1 MKYLSGLF
9 FFFMF
14 FLCATGR
21 AQEVVYPVTNY
32 TTKEYGGN
40 FSPQNWSLVQDQ
52 RGIIYAAN
60 AHMLLEFDGHSWNS
74 YPLNKLSNILSLATD
89 STGIIYASSY
99 REFGYFEP
107 DYQTGFKYSSLSDS
121 LNRNDLEFSTIR
133 YINVFSGGIAFQA
146 LEKLFIYKNG
156 KIQVINPATTFHT
169 SFVVNDLL
177 YVRQRDVG
185 LMMWKDGKL
194 NKIEGSEIFKSTGI
208 FVMLPFGSDG
218 REILIGT
225 QEIGFWIFDSSS
237 EKKFRPFILKEQTLI
252 DNAEISGG
260 ILMSDGLIALSTH
273 RNGIILIN
281 TNGDIVTII
290 NKETGLLDN
299 DVKQVITDKNRN
311 LWLALQNGISTI
323 EYSSPISFY
332 TENSGIKG
340 SVQCVK
346 RYKGLLY
353 VGTTTG
359 LYIKNKKPR
368 SVIQFTKVFNISDP
382 VNSLIEVDDNLLAG
396 TDAGI
401 FEISSKGSAKVYN
414 ERSSALYYS
423 PAYKLLLSGGSGISV
438 FQKSRTFRKIKLPE
452 EITSD
457 ILSITGIEQQ
467 NPDSCVIWAG
477 SRFNGVA
484 IRLVFYKDLRS
495 TIDQYGVSDG
505 LADGAVYPSNYKGET
520 FFGTSEG
527 FRKFKHESE
536 VKKDLPDSLK
546 NNPDWLIGEFHTY
559 ILTRDTI
566 GKSISSFI
574 DSPDRVWIC
583 ADNHLGYINKNDT
596 DNFISAPFRGI
607 DAKINSIYPE
617 NNGICWFATTEGLI
631 RYDLNSDKDYSVDFL
646 SLIREVTTLRTD
658 SILFAGTNF
667 TKDSDEIKITT
678 SQSDL
683 FKPVLAYRNNSLR
696 FDFAAP
702 FFEYPDKMVFQ
713 CRLEGFDSTWTSLGH
728 SFYQQYTNLHEGNYT
743 FRVRAQ
749 NVYGHNSDEALYSF
763 TVLPPWYRTWPAYI
777 IYGILSLLTI
787 WISAR
792 LYSLRLKRENIRLE
806 GIVRDRTAEV
816 VRQRDVLEHQNKE
829 IEDSI
834 RYASRIQNAVLPA
847 DHDFTGLIPESFV
860 FFKPLE
866 IVSGDFYW
874 ISQVESKLI
883 ISAAD
888 CTGHGVP
895 GAFMS
900 MLGVAFLNEIVNK
913 DHVTRPDL
921 ILNKLRDKVIEAL
934 QQQGKSGE
942 AKDGMDIVVVC
953 IDEQTKKLS
962 YAGAYNPLIMIRNGE
977 LSEISADKMPIAIYD
992 NMKEFT
998 MHEISIATG
1007 DLFYFYSDGYEDQ
1020 FGGPNGKKL
1029 KSKRF
1034 KQLLLDNY
1042 DKPLK
1047 DQKLILEKSFE
1058 EWKGNLK
1065 QVDDIV
1071 VIGVKV

>member
-1 MKYLSGLF
+1 MKYLSGLLF
-9 FFFMF
+9 FIFS
-14 FLCATGR
+14 LCTIGR

-32 TTKEYGGN
+32 TTKDYGLN
-40 FSPQNWSLVQDQ
+40 FNSQKWSVVQDN
-52 RGIIYAAN
+52 RGIIYIGTESN
-60 AHMLLEFDGHSWNS
+60 LLEFDGHSWNS
-74 YPLNKLSNILSLATD
+74 YPINKIAYILSLAAD
-89 STGIIYASSY
+89 ASGILYAGSQN
-99 REFGYFEP
+99 EFGYFAP
-107 DYQTGFKYSSLSDS
+107 DQKKGLKYCSLSDS
-121 LNRNDLEFSTIR
+121 LNINDSEFSNIR
-133 YINVFSGGIAFQA
+133 YVNVFSGGVAFQA
-146 LEKLFIYKNG
+146 DEKLFIYKNG
-156 KIQVINPATTFHT
+156 KINIINPETKFHT
-169 SFVVNDLL
+169 SFAVNDFL
-177 YVRQRDVG
+177 YVRQREVG

-194 NKIEGSEIFKSTGI
+194 IKIEGSEIFKSTGI
-208 FVMLPFGSDG
+208 FLMLPFSSDG

-225 QEIGFWIFDSSS
+225 REMGFWIFDTTS
-237 EKKFRPFILKEQTLI
+237 ENKFRKFILKEQPFI
-252 DNAEISGG
+252 DKARITGG
-260 ILMSDGLIALSTH
+260 TSMPNGLIALSTLT
-273 RNGIILIN
+273 NGIIVIDK
-281 TNGDIVTII
+281 NGNIATII
-290 NKETGLLDN
+290 NKDFGLIDN
-299 DVKQVITDKNRN
+299 DVKQVITDKDNN
-311 LWLALQNGISTI
+311 LWLALNNGISNI
-323 EYSSPISFY
+323 KISSPLSFY
-332 TENSGIKG
+332 SEKSGIEG
-340 SVQCVK
+340 SVQCII
-346 RYKGLLY
+346 RHKGLLF
-353 VGTTTG
+353 VGTSAG
-359 LYIKNKKPR
+359 LYFQNNKSERGTHFIKT
-368 SVIQFTKVFNISDP
+368 STISSTIW
-382 VNSLIEVDDNLLAG
+382 SLIEADGRLLAG
-396 TDAGI
+396 TDVGI
-401 FEISSKGSAKVYN
+401 FEINGTNIEKISS
-414 ERSSALYYS
+414 ERSSTLYYS
-423 PAYKLLLSGGSGISV
+423 PSMKLLLSGASGISV
-438 FQKSRTFRKIKLPE
+438 FQKSTTFRKI
-452 EITSD
+452 SD
-457 ILSITGIEQQ
+457 FVRELDIFSITGLEPE
-467 NPDSCVIWAG
+467 NSDSCIIWAG
-477 SRFNGVA
+477 SRANGIA
-484 IRLVFYKDLRS
+484 TRLVIHRDLQR
-495 TIDQYGVSDG
+495 TIDQYIGISDG
-505 LADGAVYPSNYKGET
+505 LVDGPVYPFKFKDEII
-520 FFGTSEG
+520 FGTSEG

-536 VKKDLPDSLK
+536 IIKDLPDSLK
-546 NNPDWLIGEFHTY
+546 NDPVWRKGMFYSYLVTK
-559 ILTRDTI
+559 DTT
-566 GKSISSFI
+566 GNSVSCFI

-596 DNFISAPFRGI
+596 DNFINAPFRGI

-617 NNGICWFATTEGLI
+617 NSGICWFATTEGLI
-631 RYDLNSDKDYSVDFL
+631 RYDLNSDKDYSADFL
-646 SLIREVTTLRTD
+646 SLIRKVTATRTD

-667 TKDSDEIKITT
+667 ITDSAGIKITT
-678 SQSDL
+678 SQPDL

-702 FFEYPDKMVFQ
+702 FYEYPDKMVFQ
-713 CRLEGFDSTWTSLGH
+713 CRLEGFDTTWTNLGH
-728 SFYQQYTNLHEGNYT
+728 SFYYPYTNLHEGNYT
-743 FRVRAQ
+743 FHVKAE
-749 NVYGHNSDEALYSF
+749 NVYGHESGQALYSF
-763 TVLPPWYRTWPAYI
+763 TVLPPWYRSWPAYI
-777 IYGILSLLTI
+777 SYGILSLLFV
-787 WISAR
+787 WIIAT
-792 LYSLRLKRENIRLE
+792 LYSIRLKRENIRLE

-816 VRQRDVLEHQNKE
+816 VRQRDVLEHQKKE

-913 DHVTRPDL
+913 DHFTRPDL

-977 LSEISADKMPIAIYD
+977 MSEISADKMPIAIYD

-1058 EWKGNLK
+1058 EWKGDLN

>member
-9 FFFMF
+9 FFIF
-14 FLCATGR
+14 FLCTVGR
-21 AQEVVYPVTNY
+21 AQEVVSPVTNY
-32 TTKEYGGN
+32 TTKDYGLGFN
-40 FSPQNWSLVQDQ
+40 PQNWSVVQDN
-52 RGIIYAAN
+52 RGIIYVGTAN
-60 AHMLLEFDGHSWNS
+60 NMLEFDGHSWNS
-74 YPLNKLSNILSLATD
+74 YPINKMAFILSLATD
-89 STGIIYASSY
+89 ASGILYAGSQN
-99 REFGYFEP
+99 EFGYFAP
-107 DYQTGFKYSSLSDS
+107 DQKTGFKYHSLFDS
-121 LNRNDLEFSTIR
+121 LDINDTEFSNIR
-133 YINVFSGGIAFQA
+133 YVNVFSGGVAFQA
-146 LEKLFIYKNG
+146 EEKLFIYTNG
-156 KIQVINPATTFHT
+156 KIDVINPVTKFHT

-177 YVRQRDVG
+177 YVRQKEVG
-185 LMMWKDGKL
+185 LMVWKDNKL
-194 NKIEGSEIFKSTGI
+194 NKIDGGEKFDTTGI
-208 FVMLPFGSDG
+208 FLMVPFGS
-218 REILIGT
+218 ESKKILIGT
-225 QEIGFWIFDSSS
+225 QELGFWIFDPSS
-237 EKKFRPFILKEQTLI
+237 EKKFHPFILKEQTLVDKAVI
-252 DNAEISGG
+252 TGG
-260 ILMSDGLIALSTH
+260 ILMSDGLIALSTL
-273 RNGIILIN
+273 RNGIIFIN
-281 TNGDIVTII
+281 TNGEIVTII

-299 DVKQVITDKNRN
+299 DVKQVITDKNKN
-311 LWLALQNGISTI
+311 LWLALETGISTI
-323 EYSSPISFY
+323 EYSSPISVY
-332 TENSGIKG
+332 TEKSGIKG
-340 SVQCVK
+340 SVKCIK

-353 VGTTTG
+353 IGTTTG
-359 LYIKNKKPR
+359 LYVQNNKPR
-368 SVIQFTKVFNISDP
+368 SVIQFTKVLNISDP
-382 VNSLIEVDDNLLAG
+382 VSSLIEVDNDLLAG

-401 FEISSKGSAKVYN
+401 FKISSKGFEKISN
-414 ERSSALYYS
+414 DRSSALYYS
-423 PAYKLLLSGGSGISV
+423 PAYKLLLSGGAGISV
-438 FQKSRTFRKIKLPE
+438 FQKSKTFREIPLSEKITL
-452 EITSD
+452 D
-457 ILSITGIEQQ
+457 IFSITGIEQE

-477 SRFNGVA
+477 SRSNGIV
-484 IRLVFYKDLRS
+484 IRLVFHKDLRS
-495 TIDQYGVSDG
+495 MINQYDILDG
-505 LADGAVYPSNYKGET
+505 LADGPVYPLKYKGEII
-520 FFGTSEG
+520 FGTG
-527 FRKFKHESE
+527 DGLRKFKHESE
-536 VKKDLPDSLK
+536 VIKDLPDSLK
-546 NNPDWLIGEFHTY
+546 NDPNFRRGIFEY
-559 ILTRDTI
+559 NIITRDTI
-566 GKSISSFI
+566 GISVSSLI
-574 DSPDRVWIC
+574 DSPERAWIC

-631 RYDLNSDKDYSVDFL
+631 RYDLNSGKDYSVDFL
-646 SLIREVTTLRTD
+646 SLIRKVTATRTD

-667 TKDSDEIKITT
+667 TKDSDEIKITA
-678 SQSDL
+678 SQPDL

-696 FDFAAP
+696 FDFAAS
-702 FFEYPDKMVFQ
+702 FYEYTDKMFFQ
-713 CRLEGFDSTWTSLGH
+713 CRLEGFDTTWTNLGH
-728 SFYQQYTNLHEGNYT
+728 SFYYPYTNLHEGNYT

-998 MHEISIATG
+998 MHEISIVTG

-1029 KSKRF
+1029 KSKPF

-1058 EWKGNLK
+1058 EWKGNLR

>member
-9 FFFMF
+9 FFIF
-14 FLCATGR
+14 FVCSIGR

-32 TTKEYGGN
+32 TTKDYGLN
-40 FSPQNWSLVQDQ
+40 FNSQKWSVVQDN
-52 RGIIYAAN
+52 RGIIYIGTESN
-60 AHMLLEFDGHSWNS
+60 LLEFDGHSWNS
-74 YPLNKLSNILSLATD
+74 SPINKMAYILSLATD
-89 STGIIYASSY
+89 ASGILYAGSQN
-99 REFGYFEP
+99 EFGYFAP
-107 DYQTGFKYSSLSDS
+107 DRKTGLKYYSLSDS
-121 LNRNDLEFSTIR
+121 LDINDTEFSNIR
-133 YINVFSGGIAFQA
+133 YVNVFSGGVAFQA
-146 LEKLFIYKNG
+146 EEKLFIYTNG
-156 KIQVINPATTFHT
+156 KINVINPVTKFHT

-177 YVRQRDVG
+177 FVRQKEVG
-185 LMMWKDGKL
+185 LMVWKDGKL
-194 NKIEGSEIFKSTGI
+194 NKIEGSEIFKATGI
-208 FVMLPFGSDG
+208 FLMLPFGSG
-218 REILIGT
+218 GKKILIGT
-225 QEIGFWIFDSSS
+225 QEIGFWIFDPSS
-237 EKKFRPFILKEQTLI
+237 ENKFRPFILKKQTLI

-260 ILMSDGLIALSTH
+260 VLMSDGLIALSTF

-281 TNGDIVTII
+281 TNGEIVTII
-290 NKETGLLDN
+290 NKGTGLLDN
-299 DVKQVITDKNRN
+299 DVKQVIVDKSQN

-332 TENSGIKG
+332 TEKSGIEG
-340 SVQCVK
+340 SVQCVI
-346 RYKGLLY
+346 RHKGLLY
-353 VGTTTG
+353 VGTSTG
-359 LYIKNKKPR
+359 LYVQNNKSER
-368 SVIQFTKVFNISDP
+368 GTQFITAFNISSP
-382 VNSLIEVDDNLLAG
+382 VWSLIEVDGRLLAG
-396 TDAGI
+396 TDVGI
-401 FEISSKGSAKVYN
+401 LEINGTNIEKIST
-414 ERSSALYYS
+414 ERSSTLYYS
-423 PAYKLLLSGGSGISV
+423 PAMKLLLSGASGISV
-438 FQKSRTFRKIKLPE
+438 FQKSSTFRKINLFE
-452 EITSD
+452 EIKSD
-457 ILSITGIEQQ
+457 IFSITGIEPE
-467 NPDSCVIWAG
+467 NSDSCVIWAG
-477 SRFNGVA
+477 SRANGIA
-484 IRLVFYKDLRS
+484 TRLVIHKDLRR
-495 TIDQYGVSDG
+495 TIDQYFGISDG
-505 LADGAVYPSNYKGET
+505 LVDGPVYPFKYKDEII
-520 FFGTSEG
+520 FGTSEG

-536 VKKDLPDSLK
+536 VIKDLPDSLK
-546 NNPDWLIGEFHTY
+546 NDPVWRKGMFYSYLV
-559 ILTRDTI
+559 TRDTI
-566 GKSISSFI
+566 GHSVSCFI

-596 DNFISAPFRGI
+596 DNFINAPFRGI

-631 RYDLNSDKDYSVDFL
+631 RYDLNSGKDYSADFL
-646 SLIREVTTLRTD
+646 SLIRKVTATRTD

-667 TKDSDEIKITT
+667 ITDSDKIKITT
-678 SQSDL
+678 SQPDL

-702 FFEYPDKMVFQ
+702 FYEYPDKMFFL
-713 CRLEGFDSTWTSLGH
+713 CRLEGFDSTWTNLGH
-728 SFYQQYTNLHEGNYT
+728 SFYYPYTNLHEGNYT

-763 TVLPPWYRTWPAYI
+763 TVLPPWYRSWPAYI

-847 DHDFTGLIPESFV
+847 DHDFAGLIPESFV

-942 AKDGMDIVVVC
+942 AKDGMDIVLVC